1 MMKENRIFI
10 LLSIAAIMF
19 LSLLTTTQQ
28 VQAQTFSG
36 QAVGVQLR
44 TTSRTSVAGSVVDV
58 LATARIAD
66 SGQLPPQGG
75 TRSTGIVAGGTIN
88 TGVVNSTF
96 QTGILTSTTMGGL
109 VGGVPMSSSQA
120 RVAGLNLIINGIQI
134 AAEEVVANS
143 NCTCSTATPTC
154 SGETILTNLRIISG
168 SNSVV
173 VDARPAP
180 NTTLL
185 DVTGE
190 ATLVGTVT
198 TTTRTTVIANEQIRR
213 TDPDGTA
220 RITVNALR
228 ITTTSSA
235 TDSLTGITTT
245 TTTDIIIAQ
254 ANSDINCT
262 AQPAPPTAATAM
274 IAGRVTVN
282 TGFTRGT
289 GTLFVTI
296 LNTRTLE
303 TQVSS
308 VNRLGYYQFN
318 DLPTGDTYVLS
329 VRGKGYTFT
338 PQTISLAED
347 SALDMFGTADGRSGS
362 KGSKRDF

>member
-1 MMKENRIFI
+1 MKKENRMFV

-44 TTSRTSVAGSVVDV
+44 TTSQTSVVGSTVNV
-58 LATARIAD
+58 LAETRLAD
-66 SGQLPPQGG
+66 TGPLPPSGG
-75 TRSTGIVAGGTIN
+75 TRSAQLLEAQVIA

-96 QTGILTSTTMGGL
+96 TTGVLTSTTMGGL
-109 VGGVPMSSSQA
+109 DNGVPRSSSQA
-120 RVAGLNLIINGIQI
+120 TVNDVNLVIGGNTITATQ
-134 AAEEVVANS
+134 VQANS
-143 NCTCSTATPTC
+143 QCTCSGDTPTC
-154 SGETILTNLRIISG
+154 SGDTILTNLTINGTLVNGQVI
-168 SNSVV
+168 
-173 VDARPAP
+173 ARPAP

-185 DVTGE
+185 DVTAM
-190 ATLVGTVT
+190 ATALNVT
-198 TTTRTTVIANEQIRR
+198 TTTTTTIIANQQM
-213 TDPDGTA
+213 TGMNADGSTF
-220 RITVNALR
+220 ITVNALR

-235 TDSLTGITTT
+235 FDSATGITTT

-262 AQPAPPTAATAM
+262 AQAVPPTAATAM
-274 IAGRVTVN
+274 ITGRVTVN

-296 LNTRTLE
+296 LNTRTLA

-318 DLPTGDTYVLS
+318 DLPTGDTYVLT

-347 SALDMFGTADGRSGS
+347 SALDMSGTAVGRSGS